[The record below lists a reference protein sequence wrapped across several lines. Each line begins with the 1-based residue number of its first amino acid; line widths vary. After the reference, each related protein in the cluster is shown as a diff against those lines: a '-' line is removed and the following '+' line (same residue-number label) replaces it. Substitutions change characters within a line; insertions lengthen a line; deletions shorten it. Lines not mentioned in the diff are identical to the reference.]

1 MATRLGPI
9 PLPVPDVLGLFA
21 AALVAFGSTRPWAR
35 VWGVGFSTD
44 DIEVTYVNGMD
55 GGSADAQATLVFGV
69 IACIVILWRLI
80 RPRSSGIVL
89 GAAILVLAV
98 AGLVGM
104 LNWFDSG
111 STATFG
117 AWRIPGDQC
126 AEYFQC
132 GYQAGWG
139 LIVVT
144 FAGFAGAGALTY
156 QLWYDQLR

>member
-1 MATRLGPI
+1 M
-9 PLPVPDVLGLFA
+9 
-21 AALVAFGSTRPWAR
+21 
-35 VWGVGFSTD
+35 WGERFYSD
-44 DIEVTYVNGMD
+44 DLEVIYVNGIDAIGGD
-55 GGSADAQATLVFGV
+55 GQATLVMGV
-69 IACIVILWRLI
+69 IALIMILWRLI

-104 LNWFDSG
+104 FNWFDSG

-117 AWRIPGDQC
+117 SWRIPGDRC
-126 AEYFQC
+126 AEYFRC

-144 FAGFAGAGALTY
+144 SAGFAGAGALAY
-156 QLWYDQLR
+156 QLWNDQLR